1 MQIDLMSF
9 IFGIIIAVS
18 AIIIIEYIYGKIF
31 GNKRLRELNREV
43 RRLRAVVKKKDELIQ
58 KSLKE
63 MQKLEVKDEERT
75 E

>member
-18 AIIIIEYIYGKIF
+18 AIIIVEYVYGKIF
-31 GNKRLRELNREV
+31 GNKKLRELNREV
-43 RRLRAVVKKKDELIQ
+43 RRLEAVVKKKDELIQ

-63 MQKLEVKDEERT
+63 MQKLEVKDEGCIE
-75 E
+75 

>member
-1 MQIDLMSF
+1 MQIDLISF

-18 AIIIIEYIYGKIF
+18 ALIIIEYVYGKIF
-31 GNKRLRELNREV
+31 GNKKLRELNREV
-43 RRLRAVVKKKDELIQ
+43 RRLQAVVKKKDDLIQ

-63 MQKLEVKDEERT
+63 MQKLEVKDEKHT